1 MLKQISMALF
11 ALSIFLVVP
20 SEAEAKRFGGGFSL
34 GKSFNTPTR
43 KATDVAPVRP
53 QATPSATQRPGM
65 GGLMGGLLAGGL
77 LGALLFGGAFEGVQ
91 LMDILLIGLVGFM
104 IYRLFFASRT
114 QPSYSGYSSQDA
126 AVGAQQ
132 GSLFQ
137 ARDAGFDGG
146 AGSTSQDMS
155 GIEEPE
161 IKIPDWFQ
169 KESFLAGATHHFK
182 ALQKAWDQQDWAE
195 IESYAS
201 PELVAQLKTNRSVL
215 PDNQNTDVTSVR
227 VELVNFI
234 EEDSEAILS
243 LNFHGWIRE
252 NGAPDTTEF
261 SEIWHLSRDPSKP
274 ESGWT
279 LVGIQQD

>member
-20 SEAEAKRFGGGFSL
+20 SDAEAKRFGGGFSL
-34 GKSFNTPTR
+34 GKSFKTPTR
-43 KATDVAPVRP
+43 KTTEAAPVRP
-53 QATPSATQRPGM
+53 QATPSVAPKPGI
-65 GGLMGGLLAGGL
+65 GGVMGGLLDGGL

-104 IYRLFFASRT
+104 IYKLFFASRT
-114 QPSYSGYSSQDA
+114 QPSYSGYSSGNDHA
-126 AVGAQQ
+126 GAQQ
-132 GSLFQ
+132 ASPFQ

-146 AGSTSQDMS
+146 SGSASLDRS
-155 GIEEPE
+155 GIEEPD

-169 KESFLAGATHHFK
+169 KESFLAGATHHFR
-182 ALQKAWDQQDWAE
+182 ALQKAWDQQDWVE

-215 PDNQNTDVTSVR
+215 PDNQNTDVTSVM

-234 EEDSEAILS
+234 EEESEAVVS

-252 NGAPDTTEF
+252 NGASDTTEF
-261 SEIWHLSRDPSKP
+261 SEIWHLSRDLTQA